1 MRDVSEACVYGPIS
15 QLKVYYKSFYSIS
28 AAVHNRIVRARPK
41 EQRRIRENPRLKER
55 MEWQKKQQNCQGEA
69 ERAEE
74 NSGESSFKG
83 TIGVA

>member
-41 EQRRIRENPRLKER
+41 EQRRIRENPRIRER
-55 MEWQKKQQNCQGEA
+55 LEWQQKRQQNQ
-69 ERAEE
+69 
-74 NSGESSFKG
+74 KK
-83 TIGVA
+83 

>member
-41 EQRRIRENPRLKER
+41 EQRRIRENPRLKQR
-55 MEWQKKQQNCQGEA
+55 LARQQKKQQAQ
-69 ERAEE
+69 
-74 NSGESSFKG
+74 K
-83 TIGVA
+83 

>member
-41 EQRRIRENPRLKER
+41 EKRRVRENPRLVER
-55 MEWQKKQQNCQGEA
+55 QQNRQKQQAQKK
-69 ERAEE
+69 
-74 NSGESSFKG
+74 
-83 TIGVA
+83 

>member
-41 EQRRIRENPRLKER
+41 EQRRIRENPRILER
-55 MEWQKKQQNCQGEA
+55 QQNRKNNDQ
-69 ERAEE
+69 RQRR
-74 NSGESSFKG
+74 
-83 TIGVA
+83 

>member
-41 EQRRIRENPRLKER
+41 EQRRIRENPRLKQQLLWKQKR
-55 MEWQKKQQNCQGEA
+55 QQNQKK
-69 ERAEE
+69 
-74 NSGESSFKG
+74 
-83 TIGVA
+83 

>member
-41 EQRRIRENPRLKER
+41 EQRRVREKPRLVER
-55 MEWQKKQQNCQGEA
+55 QQNRQKQQAQKK
-69 ERAEE
+69 
-74 NSGESSFKG
+74 
-83 TIGVA
+83 